1 MFEEEGWFDCLLET
15 LLFPF
20 RLPLL
25 TTVEIITG
33 LEFKFNDRLS
43 ALFGTEFKFELE
55 SFLLFEAPFGL
66 LTTTID
72 ELTVET
78 FSVLDTIVAFE
89 LIVHRKLEP
98 CSGTGTTIA
107 LDTRVA
113 FWLLT
118 STGTSLLSILGLAF
132 GTGLDDVSIELFSPD
147 DF

>member
-55 SFLLFEAPFGL
+55 SFLLF
-66 LTTTID
+66 
-72 ELTVET
+72 
-78 FSVLDTIVAFE
+78 
-89 LIVHRKLEP
+89 
-98 CSGTGTTIA
+98 
-107 LDTRVA
+107 
-113 FWLLT
+113 
-118 STGTSLLSILGLAF
+118 
-132 GTGLDDVSIELFSPD
+132 
-147 DF
+147 